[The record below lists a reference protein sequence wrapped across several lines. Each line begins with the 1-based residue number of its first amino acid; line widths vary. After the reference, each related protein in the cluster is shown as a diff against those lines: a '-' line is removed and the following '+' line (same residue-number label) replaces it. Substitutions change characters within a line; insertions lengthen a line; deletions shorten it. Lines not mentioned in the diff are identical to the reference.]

1 MLEVMMSRFHVTFS
15 GTILTST
22 GRVDR
27 DAIDRVTDEVL
38 DELLLVRDLIDP
50 DAGATMSSGS
60 VEFMMMADA
69 ATPEAAVA
77 LVAEHLRR
85 AVGAAITRSGLDV
98 RVELEGATAIA
109 QPASIPA

>member
-1 MLEVMMSRFHVTFS
+1 MSRFLVTFT
-15 GTILTST
+15 GTILTAD

-27 DAIDRVTDEVL
+27 DALDRVTDEVL

-69 ATPEAAVA
+69 PTPEAAVT

-85 AVGAAITRSGLDV
+85 AVEMAILRSGLDV
-98 RVELEGATAIA
+98 RVELDGATAIA
-109 QPASIPA
+109 QPVSIPA

>member
-1 MLEVMMSRFHVTFS
+1 MSRFLVTIS
-15 GTILTST
+15 GTILTAD
-22 GRVDR
+22 GPADR
-27 DAIDRVTDEVL
+27 DALDRVTDEVL
-38 DELLLVRDLIDP
+38 DVLLLVRNLIDP

-77 LVAEHLRR
+77 LVAEHLRC
-85 AVGAAITRSGLDV
+85 AVETTVIRTGLDV
-98 RVELEGATAIA
+98 RVELESATALA